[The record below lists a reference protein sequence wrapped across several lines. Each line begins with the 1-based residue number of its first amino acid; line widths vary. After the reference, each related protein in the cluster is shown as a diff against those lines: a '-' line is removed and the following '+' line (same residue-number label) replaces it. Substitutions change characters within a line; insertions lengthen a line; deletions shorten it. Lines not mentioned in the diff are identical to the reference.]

1 MLNKKIL
8 LLIFIAF
15 LTVLEAH
22 KIPGIALELEKLEN
36 DKIHINAFFKRSK
49 RPLVGNEVRLISM
62 FDNRVLNI
70 GKTTKKG
77 LILNIPNESYWVYLL
92 VRDNDIVVDGI
103 APKNGFIK
111 TVKKDNIMQLLQE
124 AIDELKKA
132 SWSKFS
138 KNIWPF
144 TANSNLGRNK
154 YSEWFNSVVNYMD

>member
-111 TVKKDNIMQLLQE
+111 TVKKDKIAFIYSFIIIIIFLLLSLII
-124 AIDELKKA
+124 AYKK
-132 SWSKFS
+132 SINFKKS
-138 KNIWPF
+138 
-144 TANSNLGRNK
+144 L
-154 YSEWFNSVVNYMD
+154 